1 MAALE
6 IRVSP
11 KSYIQAEVGMQCFMG
26 TFSADACRF
35 EVRMTRIFSDVFR
48 SWYAGC
54 RIWVRPAQLN
64 GWEVLGGKGYG
75 AGNISAGMG
84 ICRLNLV
91 KTVLCHIGMM
101 SATSIHIGLYMC
113 INYPACHCSLQ
124 FADCMFVVST
134 TLHPSGSLNKSSTI
148 VSH

>member
-11 KSYIQAEVGMQCFMG
+11 KSYIQAEVGVQCFMG

-54 RIWVRPAQLN
+54 RIWVRAAQLN

-101 SATSIHIGLYMC
+101 SVASDSYRLIYVYQLSSL
-113 INYPACHCSLQ
+113 PLQ
-124 FADCMFVVST
+124 FAICR
-134 TLHPSGSLNKSSTI
+134 LHVCRKHYVTSKQKPQQSPQQ
-148 VSH
+148 